1 MSAPDRRAWLRRR
14 LQEGPVLVAPGVFD
28 ALSARLLEHC
38 GFEVVYVSGGAV
50 ARVLGLPDL
59 GLVTQTEMLEVLRR
73 ICQATALP
81 VVADADTGYGD
92 ALNVRRTVQE
102 WERAG
107 AAALHLEDQVLPKRC
122 GQYEGLQ
129 VVPQEQMVARLQAA
143 LEARG
148 EEVVLIARTDA
159 RAVEGLE
166 RALVRAAAYAEAGAD
181 AVFVQGL
188 TGLEEIEYAARR
200 LARPLVVNVPPGA
213 RWSAQQLNQAGC
225 RLAIY
230 PGELQRAALAAM
242 RAAGRSL
249 REFGYVQGVELAS
262 GEELDALVDTRDWQ
276 TLADRYR
283 AP

>member
-1 MSAPDRRAWLRRR
+1 M
-14 LQEGPVLVAPGVFD
+14 
-28 ALSARLLEHC
+28 
-38 GFEVVYVSGGAV
+38 
-50 ARVLGLPDL
+50 
-59 GLVTQTEMLEVLRR
+59 
-73 ICQATALP
+73 
-81 VVADADTGYGD
+81 
-92 ALNVRRTVQE
+92 
-102 WERAG
+102 
-107 AAALHLEDQVLPKRC
+107 
-122 GQYEGLQ
+122 
-129 VVPQEQMVARLQAA
+129 VPQEQMVARLQAA